1 MTAWTAVRA
10 LFRAMPLRVLLNG
23 LSVIGRGYLV
33 PLLPGLA
40 LKPFFDALSGHAPA
54 GSSPWTWLAL
64 YASLGAVFLT
74 GQLAVGYLEPSV
86 ILEGATLLR
95 TNLLS
100 AILRRPGARAV
111 PESPGEAVGR
121 LRDDAAEIGILLAFL
136 ADPLGQALSIGIAL
150 AVLARVSP
158 LVTLAVVVPMLLGLA
173 VVNAASHRIAT
184 YRMAAQRANG
194 AVTGFVAEAFGA
206 VTAVKGAGAEERLAG
221 RFRRLNEARRDAS
234 IRDALL
240 ARTLSSLSA
249 NASLLATG
257 CLLLMVGTS
266 MRTGR
271 FTVGDLALFVSY
283 LQALGVT
290 GTYFGSVVLVVRR
303 ARVSL
308 LRLLELLQ
316 GEPPAI
322 LVRPAPLFLR
332 GDRQEAA
339 PAARQ
344 PEDRLES
351 LRVTGLTFRH
361 PESGRGIDG
370 ASFELRRG
378 RLTVVTGRV
387 GSGKTTLLRTLL
399 GLLPRQAGRVEWN
412 GHEIR
417 DLAAFMVPPR
427 CGHVPQVPRLVSETL
442 RENVLMGVPPD
453 PAHLAAA
460 LRAAALTE
468 DLAALDRGLDTP
480 VGPRGVRLSGGQVQ
494 RAAIARM
501 LVRDPEVLVVDDASS
516 ALDVET
522 EAHVWERLL
531 EGPDRTCLA
540 VSHRRATL
548 RRADE
553 VLVLAEGRV
562 VACGA
567 LDELLRTCAELRAI
581 WREAR

>member
-1 MTAWTAVRA
+1 VTVWTAA
-10 LFRAMPLRVLLNG
+10 LGMFRAMPLRAALSG
-23 LSVIGRGYLV
+23 LSVIVRGYLV

-40 LKPFFDALSGHAPA
+40 LKPFFDALSGRASA

-64 YASLGAVFLT
+64 YASVGAAFLT
-74 GQLAVGYLEPSV
+74 TQMAVGYLEPSLDV
-86 ILEGATLLR
+86 EGATLLR
-95 TNLLS
+95 ANLLA

-121 LRDDAAEIGILLAFL
+121 LRDDAREMSTLLTFI

-150 AVLARVSP
+150 AVLARVSA
-158 LVTLAVVVPMLLGLA
+158 LATLAVAVPMLLGLA
-173 VVNAASHRIAT
+173 LVSAASHRIVA

-206 VTAVKGAGAEERLAG
+206 VTAVKGAGAEERLAA
-221 RFRRLNEARRDAS
+221 RFRRLNEARGKAS
-234 IRDALL
+234 IRDALF
-240 ARTLSSLSA
+240 ARALGALSA

-257 CLLLMVGTS
+257 GVLLLVGTS
-266 MRTGR
+266 MGSGR

-283 LQALGVT
+283 LQALGLA
-290 GTYFGSVVLVVRR
+290 GGYFGTVVFVVRR

-308 LRLLELLQ
+308 NRLLELLQ
-316 GEPPAI
+316 GEPPAS
-322 LVRPAPLFLR
+322 LFEPAPLFLR
-332 GDRQEAA
+332 GDRPRPA
-339 PAARQ
+339 PAPRR

-351 LRVTGLTFRH
+351 LRVAGLTFRH
-361 PESGRGIDG
+361 PKSGRGVGG
-370 ASFELRRG
+370 AGFELSRG

-387 GSGKTTLLRTLL
+387 GSGKTTLLRALL
-399 GLLPRQAGRVEWN
+399 GLLPRQGGRVWWN
-412 GHEIR
+412 GHEVD
-417 DLAAFMVPPR
+417 DLASFMVPPR
-427 CGHVPQVPRLVSETL
+427 CGYVAQVPRLVSETL
-442 RENVLMGVPPD
+442 RENVLVGAAAE
-453 PAHLAAA
+453 PAGLAAA

-468 DLAALDRGLDTP
+468 DVAAFELGLDTP

-501 LVRDPEVLVVDDASS
+501 LVRDPELLVVDDASS

-522 EAHVWERLL
+522 EASVWERLL

-553 VLVLAEGRV
+553 VVVLAEGRII
-562 VACGA
+562 ACGP
-567 LDELLRTCAELRAI
+567 LDELLRASPEMRAI
-581 WREAR
+581 WREAP